1 MVKRSVASFT
11 DGTLSYDVDPVL
23 NTCTCKKWKYQRVPV
38 VNRTCKHLDSIR
50 LQSSS
55 PSITTYPEENI
66 EDTYFQLVTHHIP
79 THLPAN
85 KYVYSI
91 KYDGIRVRIT
101 GNTAIT
107 RGGMTIDLTQ
117 LALPFVDTRVEYD
130 AELIYTDKPGHTN
143 VMLELSANRI
153 HALSVRVFDIIDTSV
168 PFQERLTTLME
179 QVPLPYRVNHTSLRD
194 RTHLSKVVQEVLTT
208 GAEGV
213 VVRSLEGYYEPG
225 RRSRYN
231 VFKVKRKL

>member
-1 MVKRSVASFT
+1 
-11 DGTLSYDVDPVL
+11 
-23 NTCTCKKWKYQRVPV
+23 
-38 VNRTCKHLDSIR
+38 
-50 LQSSS
+50 
-55 PSITTYPEENI
+55 
-66 EDTYFQLVTHHIP
+66 
-79 THLPAN
+79 
-85 KYVYSI
+85 
-91 KYDGIRVRIT
+91 
-101 GNTAIT
+101 
-107 RGGMTIDLTQ
+107 MTIDLTQ